1 MRSASSAFAA
11 PLTSGLSRHVLH
23 PTRLG
28 QSVCEGADASTA
40 QAGVGLVDNERVGL
54 PDVGSRV
61 FETVAGKR

>member
-11 PLTSGLSRHVLH
+11 LSTSGLSRHVLH

-28 QSVCEGADASTA
+28 QSVCEGADAPTT
-40 QAGVGLVDNERVGL
+40 QAGVRLVDNERVGL

-61 FETVAGKR
+61 FETVVGKR